1 MWQPTPVFLPGE
13 SHGQRSLA
21 GYSSRSCTESD
32 MTEMTKHN
40 SLKKKANKSQPL
52 KDKTLVRFLKVTS
65 GMRIHVGNVASL
77 DMIYK
82 KVKRHST

>member
-1 MWQPTPVFLPGE
+1 
-13 SHGQRSLA
+13 
-21 GYSSRSCTESD
+21 